1 MTINR
6 LPMNFLDNPRMSFSR
21 SSLHLLLKGAIC
33 YVMLKYVISKHFI
46 FVEKRPKDKKKKIK
60 TAKQKQDLASIAS
73 YWYTQTHIVIKPFS
87 FQTLFAYSMSQR
99 NQSNN
104 NFNPKYVQNYLRK
117 YPSTLQMHPDS
128 CWIYLLSAHFFS
140 SFQKTTKTVES

>member
-46 FVEKRPKDKKKKIK
+46 FVEKRPKDKKKKL
-60 TAKQKQDLASIAS
+60 KQLNKSRIWHQLPRIDI
-73 YWYTQTHIVIKPFS
+73 
-87 FQTLFAYSMSQR
+87 
-99 NQSNN
+99 
-104 NFNPKYVQNYLRK
+104 LR
-117 YPSTLQMHPDS
+117 PIL
-128 CWIYLLSAHFFS
+128 
-140 SFQKTTKTVES
+140 